1 MPARI
6 TRPDLQPIELHGM
19 VTVSPQLKQ
28 LFELVRRAARSDATV
43 LVRGASGTGKELVA
57 TAIHEESP
65 RAKRAFRAVNCA
77 TFTSELLASELFG
90 HVRGAFTGAVAD
102 HQGLLSQADG
112 GTLFLDEVAELPLD
126 LQARLLRV
134 LQNQRFTPL
143 GATKDIQVD
152 VRLVSAT
159 NAALRRLVAEHA
171 FREDLMYRLRV
182 VVLYLPRLVDRE
194 GDVEA
199 LTWHFIDEFNRR
211 YPRTVHVL
219 DPLAWEAMRAY
230 AWPGN
235 IRELRN
241 NLEQGFVLGEG
252 PVLRAEELA
261 PEVLGQAVQ
270 AVVAPEP
277 AAADPAPTAPSA
289 TLADL
294 QRQELVQ
301 AYHDTGGHRG
311 NMAKQLG
318 ISRATLYRR
327 LRKHGLI
334 AP

>member
-1 MPARI
+1 MRH
-6 TRPDLQPIELHGM
+6 LH
-19 VTVSPQLKQ
+19 L
-28 LFELVRRAARSDATV
+28 R
-43 LVRGASGTGKELVA
+43 ASGE
-57 TAIHEESP
+57 
-65 RAKRAFRAVNCA
+65 RA
-77 TFTSELLASELFG
+77 FG

-112 GTLFLDEVAELPLD
+112 GTLFLDEVAELPLE

-134 LQNQRFTPL
+134 LQNQRFTPV

-159 NAALRRLVAEHA
+159 NAALRRLVAEHE

-182 VVLYLPRLVDRE
+182 VVLYLPRLVDRD

-199 LTWHFIDEFNRR
+199 LTWHFIDEFNHR
-211 YPRTVHVL
+211 YPRTVHAL
-219 DPLAWEAMRAY
+219 DPSAWEAMRAY

-241 NLEQGFVLGEG
+241 NLEQAFVLGEG
-252 PVLRAEELA
+252 PVLHADELA
-261 PEVLGQAVQ
+261 PEVVGQAEQ

-277 AAADPAPTAPSA
+277 APPDPSLPSA

-311 NMAKQLG
+311 NMAEQLG

-334 AP
+334 SPQRHSRRDIPS